1 MARYVEMLLRYWVRF
16 VILLI
21 MVPLAVGA
29 GSTLYFRSYTG
40 SASLWV
46 ETPSYFGSTV
56 TPALWNIY
64 LTPAENQADTL
75 NELLSTDAFLN
86 QIGDKLKS
94 TGVVTDD
101 ATLGAILGSVSTHM
115 HVTANGT
122 HLVGLTFSNQRQAI
136 CTAVLTVTIQLFQE
150 RLIAAQVEQAD
161 LSTSF
166 LSGQLTSA
174 KARVDASQ
182 AALQKYLADHPGL
195 KTETTPPA
203 IQSDLDK
210 LVAQLQKD
218 QADVAQLQTSLDQVT
233 FTGAAAQRLVETN
246 TKLIDPPTITK
257 TGLLG
262 DNSSLKR
269 AALFSLACFTLGATY
284 LLLLVWVDKTA
295 RDAKEL
301 DSRLKVPVLA
311 TVPRYNLLEPL

>member
-1 MARYVEMLLRYWVRF
+1 MARYVEMLLRYWLRF

-21 MVPLAVGA
+21 IAPLVLGV
-29 GSTLYFRSYTG
+29 STALYFRSYTG

-64 LTPAENQADTL
+64 LTPAQNQADTL
-75 NELLSTDAFLN
+75 NELLSTDAFLT
-86 QIGDKLKS
+86 QIGDRLMESGAVNDKAS
-94 TGVVTDD
+94 RN
-101 ATLGAILGSVSTHM
+101 AILTSVPTHF
-115 HVTANGT
+115 HATADGT
-122 HLVGLTFSNQRQAI
+122 HLVRLRFSNQSQAV
-136 CTAVLTVTIQLFQE
+136 CTAVLKVTIQLFQE
-150 RLIAAQVEQAD
+150 RLTAAQIEQAD

-166 LSGQLTSA
+166 LSGQLKAA

-182 AALQKYLADHPGL
+182 ATLQKYLADHPGL
-195 KTETTPPA
+195 KTATTPPA

-210 LVAQLQKD
+210 LVAQVQKD
-218 QADVAQLQTSLDQVT
+218 QSDVTQLQSQLDQVT
-233 FTGAAAQRLVETN
+233 FLGAVAQRLVETN
-246 TKLIDPPTITK
+246 TKLIDQPRISRK
-257 TGLLG
+257 GLLG

-269 AALFSLACFTLGATY
+269 ASLFSLACFAVGVAY

-301 DSRLKVPVLA
+301 DSRLQVPVLA
-311 TVPRYNLLEPL
+311 TVPRYSLLEPL